1 MKQTLK
7 ATAAVIGVLVAGWLA
22 LEILIAFMWACY
34 YAGIPM

>member
-7 ATAAVIGVLVAGWLA
+7 STAAVIGIIAAGLIFWNLVA
-22 LEILIAFMWACY
+22 AFMWACY